1 MVDCITSKGI
11 GWEDRMRSLCLGLV
25 STYHKVSR
33 AGPKTKS
40 NSIAM
45 VVVRM
50 ICKVWLAWQCCVDMD
65 VYWHWSCG
73 HARVLKMVKY
83 MIIDWVI
90 QCQMDN
96 GHWNHPKMSS
106 RRRGTFR
113 ISPKKGA
120 RHHWDFKIISVQ
132 IDEKK
137 YGYLIKR
144 LKCYT
149 AQLTKLFWQTKV
161 GGFIWWTHGVPYNS
175 PLIIWSRPQQHVK

>member
-45 VVVRM
+45 AVVRM
-50 ICKVWLAWQCCVDMD
+50 LCKVWLAQQCCVDMN
-65 VYWHWSCG
+65 VYWKWSCG
-73 HARVLKMVKY
+73 HACVLKMVVWTCTCIWKWSCGHACVLKTVKH

-96 GHWNHPKMSS
+96 GHWNHPKMPS
-106 RRRGTFR
+106 RQRGTYQ
-113 ISPKKGA
+113 IPPKKMT
-120 RHHWDFKIISVQ
+120 RHHEDFKIISVQ

-137 YGYLIKR
+137 
-144 LKCYT
+144 
-149 AQLTKLFWQTKV
+149 
-161 GGFIWWTHGVPYNS
+161 
-175 PLIIWSRPQQHVK
+175 